1 MMHAALTQL
10 DPNARPRLPR
20 GVRLHRDAT
29 RGVWLLLAPETVFEV
44 NAAAVEILRRC
55 TGMVTLSDVVADI
68 TRASGQ
74 EPARIAQDVHSLLQT
89 LRDKRLL
96 DL

>member
-1 MMHAALTQL
+1 MHAALSQL
-10 DPNARPRLPR
+10 DPNAMPRLPR

-55 TGMVTLSDVVADI
+55 TGTVTLSDVVADI
-68 TRASGQ
+68 THASGQ
-74 EPARIAQDVHSLLQT
+74 QPARIAQDVQALLQT
-89 LRDKRLL
+89 LREKRLL